1 MLRKVFR
8 PIRHLLENAG
18 YHAVTTGYCVS
29 FLLCCEG
36 TYIKI
41 FPRDAHK
48 YLSNTSIR
56 MWKEKKGAS
65 DRIMLTV
72 IQRNRMWTEL
82 KGLRT
87 VLNGRHWC
95 NQQWTSW
102 MYKYSKAVIFCSHI
116 TIPSIT
122 YQDIITL
129 MMFNTRTIQTH
140 FSQVF
145 GQELPHAE

>member
-1 MLRKVFR
+1 VLRKVFR

-56 MWKEKKGAS
+56 MWKENKGAS

-72 IQRNRMWTEL
+72 ITEKQDVNRI
-82 KGLRT
+82 KGPQNC
-87 VLNGRHWC
+87 VKW
-95 NQQWTSW
+95 
-102 MYKYSKAVIFCSHI
+102 
-116 TIPSIT
+116 
-122 YQDIITL
+122 
-129 MMFNTRTIQTH
+129 
-140 FSQVF
+140 
-145 GQELPHAE
+145 